1 MGRLDLDRLH
11 LAAVGV
17 VAPLAIGT
25 AVMVALPNVAGHF
38 DDPALDLVLDT
49 VAAVVTGSIA
59 ALLGV
64 RYRERR
70 ETITLYEVAAFLTL
84 AISYAFAVVVAV
96 SEDSGGTGSARLVEA
111 GAAQLYVFTAGRWLA
126 AGMLVIGGTASL
138 HAGGRRRP
146 GTIALAATII
156 VFALVAAAETWADT
170 MPPLFRGTVSGVGP
184 QAQPDASTTPIGF
197 VVQIV
202 GAALTMEAAAVYHS
216 LWHRDRARRDGYLA
230 LGLVLASFAQLHAA
244 LFPSIHPVQV
254 ASSDLLWLA
263 FEMTLLLA
271 IEAEARVTLRALR
284 TANQVLERLRD
295 AEVDR
300 AALEERA
307 RLSRELHD
315 GLAQDLWFAKLK
327 VGRLSAVKGLG
338 PEAIEL
344 CGELQGAIDSG
355 LAEAR
360 EAVMALRLGVGESGA
375 SLSDLMRRHVDD
387 FADRFGIRTE
397 FECDPQLPR
406 LTHRAEA
413 ELFRISQEAL
423 SNVRRHADAT
433 LVQVRLEARDA
444 RLLLTVR
451 DNGRG
456 FDPATVGDGSFGLA
470 GMRERVGLIRGR
482 LTIDSRPRDGTRVA
496 VEVPVGT
503 DQVIAEVAR

>member
-11 LAAVGV
+11 LAAVGI

-49 VAAVVTGSIA
+49 LAAVVTGSIA

-70 ETITLYEVAAFLTL
+70 ETIALYEAAAFLTL
-84 AISYAFAVVVAV
+84 AISYAIAVVVAV
-96 SEDSGGTGSARLVEA
+96 SDDSGGAPSARLVET
-111 GAAQLYVFTAGRWLA
+111 GEAQLYVFTAARWLA
-126 AGMLVIGGTASL
+126 AGMLVSGATASL

-146 GTIALAATII
+146 GASALAAVII
-156 VFALVAAAETWADT
+156 VFALGAVAETWADT
-170 MPPLFRGTVSGVGP
+170 LPALFRSTVSGLGP
-184 QAQPDASTTPIGF
+184 QAQPDATTTPIGF

-202 GAALTMEAAAVYHS
+202 GAALTMAAAAVYHS
-216 LWHRDRARRDGYLA
+216 LWHRDRARRDGYVA

-271 IEAEARVTLRALR
+271 IEAEEKATLRALR
-284 TANQVLERLRD
+284 TANQALELLRD

-300 AALEERA
+300 AALEERT

-327 VGRLSAVKGLG
+327 VGRLSALANVGT
-338 PEAIEL
+338 EAIEL
-344 CGELQGAIDSG
+344 CHELEGAVDSA

-360 EAVMALRLGVGESGA
+360 EAVMALRLGGGESGA

-387 FADRFGIRTE
+387 FADRFGIRAE

-413 ELFRISQEAL
+413 ELLRITQEAL

-433 LVQVRLEARDA
+433 LVQVRLEAGDA

-456 FDPATVGDGSFGLA
+456 FDPATVDDGRFGLA
-470 GMRERVGLIRGR
+470 GMRERAGLIRGR
-482 LTIDSRPRDGTRVA
+482 LTIDSRPRDGTRVT
-496 VEVPVGT
+496 VEVPVGP
-503 DQVIAEVAR
+503 DGAIAEVAR